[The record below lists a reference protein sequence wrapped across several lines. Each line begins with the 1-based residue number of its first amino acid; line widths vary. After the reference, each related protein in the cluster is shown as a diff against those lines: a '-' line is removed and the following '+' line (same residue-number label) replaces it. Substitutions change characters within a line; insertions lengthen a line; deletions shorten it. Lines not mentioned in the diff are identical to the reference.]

1 MACSKET
8 GEGVMENTPR
18 NPAAFSI
25 PASSIAPA
33 SRMTG
38 ICCLLASCK
47 MPEGTFPMRVC
58 RSDFPS
64 PVMMRSASLI
74 FSAKSRVSK
83 RSSMPGFNCASRNAW
98 RPPPIPPAAPAPGCK
113 DTSLPVVWNM
123 TSERC
128 CMAISSS
135 FTISASA
142 PFWGANT
149 WAAPLG
155 PKKGLRTSHAAV
167 KHAFFSVGWA
177 EELSMELISD
187 RRAPHR
193 AMPFSMLPTS
203 CPSLSKKRNPNACSI
218 PRPASFVALPPS
230 PMTKRRHPRFKAS
243 RISSPVPKV
252 VVFIGFLLSAGTSG
266 RPLMAA
272 ISTNAVLP
280 SPEMP

>member
-47 MPEGTFPMRVC
+47 MPEGTFPIRVC

-83 RSSMPGFNCASRNAW
+83 KKLYAGFQLC
-98 RPPPIPPAAPAPGCK
+98 IQKCVETAPHTACRTG
-113 DTSLPVVWNM
+113 TGMQGYVLPVVRNM

-128 CMAISSS
+128 CIATSSS

-142 PFWGANT
+142 PFGERIR
-149 WAAPLG
+149 
-155 PKKGLRTSHAAV
+155 GLLH
-167 KHAFFSVGWA
+167 W
-177 EELSMELISD
+177 D
-187 RRAPHR
+187 RRKDCVHH
-193 AMPFSMLPTS
+193 T
-203 CPSLSKKRNPNACSI
+203 
-218 PRPASFVALPPS
+218 PP
-230 PMTKRRHPRFKAS
+230 
-243 RISSPVPKV
+243 
-252 VVFIGFLLSAGTSG
+252 
-266 RPLMAA
+266 
-272 ISTNAVLP
+272 
-280 SPEMP
+280 